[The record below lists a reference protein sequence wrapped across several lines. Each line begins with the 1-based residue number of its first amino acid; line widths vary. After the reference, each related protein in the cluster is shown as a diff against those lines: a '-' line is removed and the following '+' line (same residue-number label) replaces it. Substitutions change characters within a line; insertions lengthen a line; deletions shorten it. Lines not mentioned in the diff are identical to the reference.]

1 MHPRTLRLLPAVIWF
16 VLATVLHA
24 GEALPPGRAAE
35 LAVLLPAKPAG
46 FAWPIG
52 DRGAWE
58 QLATDEA
65 YANTIVTADKL
76 LKQPLPVQPDSLY
89 LEFSQTGNRTH
100 WQAVANQRRGRIEKF
115 TLAEALQNQGRYL
128 PALEATIAALCR
140 EKTWLMPAHDGGL
153 HNFHGQEITPDLGAT
168 GLAADL
174 AEADYV
180 LGDHLSPAT
189 RQLIRDNIRHRVLD
203 PFRAMIEGRQK
214 ETFWVRTPMNWN
226 AVCVGNTV
234 FAALALLDSREE
246 RAFYATAGE
255 HCIQYFLSGFTPDG
269 YCAEGVGYWNYGFG
283 HFILLT
289 ETLRQATGGKL
300 DLLANDRAIAAARF
314 CQRSEILPGIFP
326 TISDVNPGTK
336 PSSQLTAYVCRRL
349 GMPTNAKLT
358 GAGDGLAMNLMLAS
372 LPATVPVARQME
384 ASRDNP
390 LRSFFPGGGVLIART
405 TPDQSPAFAAALKG
419 GNNNEPHNHNDV
431 GSFSVVLGRNMVVCD
446 PGGEVY
452 TARTFSAHRYDGK
465 VLSSYG
471 HAVPV
476 VAGQLQKAGADARA
490 IILTSNFTANADT
503 YALDIH
509 SAYPVP
515 DLESLVRT
523 FVFRRSAI
531 PYLEVSDA
539 VKFTSPE
546 AFASTLITW
555 GTVQSAGPTALIIT
569 DGDSSVRVTINT
581 QGRPF
586 QWHQEIINEDVDTK
600 RKPVRV
606 LIELAD
612 KIAVG
617 VVTLHLEPVAGK

>member
-1 MHPRTLRLLPAVIWF
+1 MNSRTFRWLPAVILL
-16 VLATVLHA
+16 VLTAALHA
-24 GEALPPGRAAE
+24 EEALPPGRAAE
-35 LAVLLPAKPAG
+35 LAARLPAQPAG
-46 FAWPIG
+46 FAWPITN
-52 DRGAWE
+52 RATWE

-65 YANTIVTADKL
+65 YANTIANADKI

-100 WQAVANQRRGRIEKF
+100 WQAVASQRRGRIEKF

-128 PALEATIAALCR
+128 PALEATITALCQ

-153 HNFHGQEITPDLGAT
+153 RNFHGQEITPDLGAT

-214 ETFWVRTPMNWN
+214 AAFWVRTPMNWN

-234 FAALALLDSREE
+234 FAALALLDSRED

-289 ETLRQATGGKL
+289 ETLRQATGGQL

-336 PSSQLTAYVCRRL
+336 PSSQLAAYVGRRL
-349 GMPTNAKLT
+349 GWPTTAKLT

-372 LPATVPVARQME
+372 LPANVPVARQLE
-384 ASRDNP
+384 ASGDNP
-390 LRSFFPGGGVLIART
+390 LRSFFPGGGVLIARN
-405 TPDQSPAFAAALKG
+405 TPEQYPAFAAALKG

-452 TARTFSAHRYDGK
+452 TARTFGPHRYDSK

-476 VAGQLQKAGADARA
+476 VAGQLQKAGADARG
-490 IILTSNFTANADT
+490 IILTSNFTAKADT
-503 YALDIH
+503 YGLDIR
-509 SAYPVP
+509 SAYAVP
-515 DLESLVRT
+515 DLQSLVRT
-523 FVFRRSAI
+523 FVFQRGAT
-531 PYLEVSDA
+531 PALDVSDA
-539 VKFTSPE
+539 FKFTAPE

-555 GTVQSAGPTALIIT
+555 GTVQSAGPTALTIT
-569 DGDSSVRVTINT
+569 DGDNSVRVTIDT
-581 QGRPF
+581 QGHPF
-586 QWHQEIINEDVDTK
+586 QWHEEIIHEDVDTK

-612 KIAVG
+612 KIAEG
-617 VVTLHLEPVAGK
+617 TITLRIEPVAGK